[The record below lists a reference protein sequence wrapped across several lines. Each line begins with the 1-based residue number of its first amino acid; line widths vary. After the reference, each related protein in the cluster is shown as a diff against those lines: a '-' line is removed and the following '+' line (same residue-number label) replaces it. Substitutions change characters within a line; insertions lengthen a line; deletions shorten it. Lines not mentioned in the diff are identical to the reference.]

1 MDIAM
6 DIDAPDLSHRERI
19 DVDPRNNLLKLAVFI
34 SILMVFLL
42 ILRYTFGSYLE
53 YYGELIIERF
63 GYAGMFIATL
73 LMDTF
78 IVPISPDIII
88 FVSIAG
94 NVNTFWAIFTIAL
107 ASMIGGNIG
116 YLIGKFLGNREF
128 VTRSLGKYERKG
140 RYLMKKYGLWAV
152 IVGAMTPIPFSAIC
166 WLAGMLDMKY
176 THFLAGV
183 LWRIPRFLMWY
194 IIIGMGFKG
203 FSIQVL

>member
-1 MDIAM
+1 M
-6 DIDAPDLSHRERI
+6 DIDEPELNSRQRS
-19 DVDPRNNLLKLAVFI
+19 DVNPGRNLFRLAVFI
-34 SILMVFLL
+34 AFLVMLL
-42 ILRYTFGSYLE
+42 IVLRYTLGDYLE
-53 YYGELIIERF
+53 QYGEDLVERF
-63 GYAGMFIATL
+63 GYLGMFAATL
-73 LMDTF
+73 FMDTF
-78 IVPISPDIII
+78 IVPVSPDIII

-107 ASMIGGNIG
+107 ASMIAGNLG

-128 VTRSLGKYERKG
+128 VIRRLKKYEKRG

-152 IVGAMTPIPFSAIC
+152 IIGAMTPIPFSAIC

-183 LWRIPRFLMWY
+183 LWRVPRFLMWY

-203 FSIQVL
+203 I